1 MSRRQGVH
9 NTPASPPAPPSDI
22 LSMFAWTLPMRTSDG
37 AAAPVV
43 ILGTALLSLTPWEH
57 MTTERSSQLPG
68 KGEGEGQ
75 WSGPGLGLGLGLG
88 LGFGLRQG

>member
-9 NTPASPPAPPSDI
+9 NTPASPGDPPSES
-22 LSMFAWTLPMRTSDG
+22 LSIFAWTLPMRTSDG

-43 ILGTALLSLTPWEH
+43 ILGTALLSLTPCEH

-68 KGEGEGQ
+68 
-75 WSGPGLGLGLGLG
+75 
-88 LGFGLRQG
+88 